1 MKQILSEKNV
11 VVILFVMVL
20 ITFSLAQEDSRK
32 MEKLYTGAT
41 SVSATSLLKIQDEIK
56 VNGLILKKVFPAS
69 VSE

>member
-41 SVSATSLLKIQDEIK
+41 TITAASLITTQNEIK
-56 VNGLILKKVFPAS
+56 ENGPTSTTVLPVS